1 MAKYRSPKKQKN
13 KSLSAACII
22 LGVFLALLCAAYAFF
37 RNYYGLSNYVSD
49 SEAAAKAQQA
59 RASLDADTL
68 SQIEKTGLTDSE
80 EQALKS
86 AQNTSGIDLYHSS
99 SIYNLLLI
107 GVDRRDASW
116 NGNSDSM
123 ILLSINNKTKKI
135 HMMSLMRDMYADIEG
150 YGVRKL
156 NAACAIGGPTLLV
169 STIESNYKIDIDN
182 YACVDFVSM
191 ANIIDAV
198 GGVEITVS
206 DAEAEMANG
215 LITDMC
221 GLAGVD
227 PGPHLYS
234 GAGTWNADGWM
245 AVGYARIRHIG
256 NADYQRTERQRT
268 VLTGMMSKIRSMST
282 TELNSFVR
290 EVLPYVTHNITSS
303 TMLQLVASVP
313 SYLSYDVEQS
323 RVPFDNLYTSQG
335 EILVPTQPDTIDKIQ
350 EILNS

>member
-1 MAKYRSPKKQKN
+1 
-13 KSLSAACII
+13 
-22 LGVFLALLCAAYAFF
+22 
-37 RNYYGLSNYVSD
+37 
-49 SEAAAKAQQA
+49 
-59 RASLDADTL
+59 
-68 SQIEKTGLTDSE
+68 
-80 EQALKS
+80 
-86 AQNTSGIDLYHSS
+86 
-99 SIYNLLLI
+99 
-107 GVDRRDASW
+107 
-116 NGNSDSM
+116 
-123 ILLSINNKTKKI
+123 
-135 HMMSLMRDMYADIEG
+135 
-150 YGVRKL
+150 
-156 NAACAIGGPTLLV
+156 
-169 STIESNYKIDIDN
+169 
-182 YACVDFVSM
+182 M